1 MRYDFEGMPPLQA
14 IVDTMNRS
22 WQKTRAE
29 SQMTLG
35 DLIERLEALPRE
47 LKIAGIENPHS
58 YRGYYCDLAFEASE
72 NSVSVGEQLEVCHEA
87 MGKVF
92 EGYKGG
98 DFMMGENTPVWVAY
112 YGDVGLR
119 LVEVKDDGTMIL
131 YPEDTE

>member
-98 DFMMGENTPVWVAY
+98 YFMTPAGFCINYSFGAWDVVYRMADRHSHSKP
-112 YGDVGLR
+112 YGC
-119 LVEVKDDGTMIL
+119 
-131 YPEDTE
+131 